1 MGGSYQIN
9 KDGINLDLIKIIG
22 LYLKIYGLLTLLQ
35 PWVDAWVSGQ
45 MVG

>member
-22 LYLKIYGLLTLLQ
+22 LYLKISGLLTHLQ
-35 PWVDAWVSGQ
+35 PWVDVWVSGWI
-45 MVG
+45 VG